1 MRHKYAPIITLIEYG
16 PDCLEERK
24 DVECDE
30 LLVHLNNE
38 LVTWINIDGLG
49 DLSVLRIL
57 GERFNLHPLALEDVL
72 DTNQRPKVEQ
82 YDDYLFIVAKMI
94 YLDKENEIGGEQVS
108 MFLGKSFLIT
118 LQEEP
123 ERDVFEPVRAGSEA
137 GKAGFAKPGS
147 DYLAYALLDSI
158 IDHYFPVLESIG
170 TEIDTIEDELV
181 DNPLVRPVGSLHEHK
196 RTLTQIRRMVWPL
209 RDVTNLL
216 LHEDP
221 GLIRPE
227 TKVYLRD
234 CYDHSVQLMDVVE
247 SYRDVLSGLTE
258 MHISSIGLR
267 TNEIMRILTV
277 ISAIFIPLTFIA
289 GIYGMN
295 FQHMPELAKPWGYF
309 VCLGLMLP
317 DCDRPADLFQEA
329 PLALGGAHLAPASK
343 RWNLYPGMRC
353 SVRMRLCH
361 LAWPCRNI
369 WSSARAETRSSRSR
383 KMGRVAFRHL
393 QERRR
398 WIAAGWT
405 WPKWICLSAMRMP
418 VTRTRRRK
426 N

>member
-1 MRHKYAPIITLIEYG
+1 MFKRRRQVVPGEAPGLLKLSQDAPKAAPIITLIEYG

-30 LLVHLNNE
+30 LLLHLNNE

-57 GERFNLHPLALEDVL
+57 GERFNLHPLALEDVV

-82 YDDYLFIVAKMI
+82 YEDYLFIVSKMI
-94 YLDKENEIGGEQVS
+94 YLDKDNEISSEQVS
-108 MFLGKSFLIT
+108 MFLGKTFLIT

-123 ERDVFEPVRAGSEA
+123 ERDVFEPVRARIRS
-137 GKAGFAKPGS
+137 GKGRIRKAAA

-170 TEIDTIEDELV
+170 VEIDAIEDELV
-181 DNPLVRPVGSLHEHK
+181 DNPLVRPVGSLHEYK

-221 GLIRPE
+221 GFIRPE

-258 MHISSIGLR
+258 IHISSIGLR

-289 GIYGMN
+289 GVYGMN
-295 FQHMPELAKPWGYF
+295 FQHMPELSRPYGYY
-309 VCLGLMLP
+309 VCIGTMLLI
-317 DCDRPADLFQEA
+317 AIGQLVYF
-329 PLALGGAHLAPASK
+329 K
-343 RWNLYPGMRC
+343 
-353 SVRMRLCH
+353 
-361 LAWPCRNI
+361 I
-369 WSSARAETRSSRSR
+369 
-383 KMGRVAFRHL
+383 
-393 QERRR
+393 RR
-398 WIAAGWT
+398 W
-405 WPKWICLSAMRMP
+405 L
-418 VTRTRRRK
+418 
-426 N
+426 

>member
-1 MRHKYAPIITLIEYG
+1 MFNRRRRVVPGEAPGLLTLSHDAPRVAPIITLIEYG
-16 PDCLEERK
+16 PGCLEERR

-57 GERFNLHPLALEDVL
+57 GERFNLHPLALEDVV
-72 DTNQRPKVEQ
+72 DTGQRPKVEQ

-94 YLDKENEIGGEQVS
+94 YFDREKEISSEQVS

-118 LQEEP
+118 LQEEAD
-123 ERDVFEPVRAGSEA
+123 RDVFEPVRARIRS
-137 GKAGFAKPGS
+137 GKGRIRKAAA
-147 DYLAYALLDSI
+147 DYLAYALLDAI

-181 DNPLVRPVGSLHEHK
+181 DNPLVRPVGSLHEYK

-221 GLIRPE
+221 GLIHSE
-227 TKVYLRD
+227 TKIYLRD

-258 MHISSIGLR
+258 IHISSIGLR

-289 GIYGMN
+289 GVYGMN

-309 VCLGLMLP
+309 VCLGMMLTV
-317 DCDRPADLFQEA
+317 AVGQLIYFK
-329 PLALGGAHLAPASK
+329 K
-343 RWNLYPGMRC
+343 RHWL
-353 SVRMRLCH
+353 
-361 LAWPCRNI
+361 
-369 WSSARAETRSSRSR
+369 
-383 KMGRVAFRHL
+383 
-393 QERRR
+393 
-398 WIAAGWT
+398 
-405 WPKWICLSAMRMP
+405 
-418 VTRTRRRK
+418 
-426 N
+426 